1 MEDNTPRL
9 TTAELIEKSHNIFT
23 TTENVVCQMKLGDRL
38 AVKKIAAQ
46 VGTTLNLTA
55 TQVFPYVN
63 DFCHCTTLG
72 YTSAGKFGG
81 FIRSDTGRP
90 LKTAKPVKTSTITP
104 SPINS
109 ENDSESDTDTSN
121 INS

>member
-9 TTAELIEKSHNIFT
+9 TTAEMIEKSHNIFT
-23 TTENVVCQMKLGDRL
+23 TTDSVVRPMKLDDRI

-46 VGTTLNLTA
+46 VGTMLNLTA

-72 YTSAGKFGG
+72 YVSAGKFGG

-90 LKTAKPVKTSTITP
+90 LKTAKTTKTSPITP

-109 ENDSESDTDTSN
+109 ENDGESDTNTDNSN
-121 INS
+121 S